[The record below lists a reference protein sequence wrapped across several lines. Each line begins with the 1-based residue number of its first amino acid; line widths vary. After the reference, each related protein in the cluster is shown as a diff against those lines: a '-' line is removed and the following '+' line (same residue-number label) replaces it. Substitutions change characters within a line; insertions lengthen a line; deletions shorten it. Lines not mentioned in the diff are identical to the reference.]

1 MDKNEKMDIEE
12 DESEN
17 YPLQIKISKD
27 NFISVG
33 NRGLRDVY
41 ENIKK
46 LGKGSFGKVFQ
57 VRNKSTNK
65 FYACKK
71 LSKLNMN
78 KAQFQKEVDI
88 LMKMDHPNI
97 IKLYEVF
104 ESDNSIYL
112 IMEECFGGEL
122 FDRILK
128 RIKKND
134 LYNEKEACKIMQQ
147 VIGAIEYCHNN
158 GIVHRDLKPENLLY
172 AYEGEEEN
180 NPIKIVDF
188 GLSQNINY
196 NKTLSSKV
204 GTAYYVP
211 PEILA
216 GKYNEK
222 CDIWSA
228 GVILYILLSGEP
240 PFNASNDNLIYA
252 KIKKF
257 DFSFPDNKWKNISK
271 EAKDL
276 LSKMLVKEDARL
288 SASQVLEH
296 PWFNLLKGEKI
307 SLQNLNFGKE
317 NFFKKY
323 CESNLLKKIML
334 LYIASKLEESEIL
347 DLKNLFKAFDKD
359 NNGQIDYKEFEKGL
373 MELNSDDLNQQEIK
387 KCFDE
392 IDVDHSG
399 KIDYTEFIAASLE
412 RRVYLKKEKLF
423 EAFTSLDKD
432 KNFQISKDELM
443 KILKLEP
450 KEDHFVAKLIN
461 IADKNGDGNIDYKE
475 FLQMMGY
482 DD

>member
-1 MDKNEKMDIEE
+1 MDKMDIE
-12 DESEN
+12 DEEVSQSN
-17 YPLQIKISKD
+17 PLQIKISKEI
-27 NFISVG
+27 FISVG

-41 ENIKK
+41 ENTKK

-57 VRNKSTNK
+57 VRNKVTK
-65 FYACKK
+65 KLYACKK
-71 LSKLNMN
+71 ISKLNMN
-78 KAQFQKEVDI
+78 SAQFQKEIDI

-128 RIKKND
+128 RIKTNSI
-134 LYNEKEACKIMQQ
+134 YTEKEACKIMQQ

-172 AYEGEEEN
+172 LKEGSEEN
-180 NPIKIVDF
+180 NPIKIADF
-188 GLSQNINY
+188 GLSQNLNY
-196 NKTLSSKV
+196 KKILTSKV

-211 PEILA
+211 PEILT

-252 KIKKF
+252 KIKKI
-257 DFSFPDNKWKNISK
+257 DFSFPEHKWKHISN

-276 LSKMLVKEDARL
+276 LSKMIVKEDNRL
-288 SASQVLEH
+288 SASQVLQH
-296 PWFNLLKGEKI
+296 PWFNLINDEKI
-307 SLQNLNFGKE
+307 SLQNLNVNFGKE
-317 NFFKKY
+317 NFFKEY
-323 CESNLLKKIML
+323 NQSNQLKKIML
-334 LYIASKLEESEIL
+334 LYIASKLEENEIL

-359 NNGQIDYKEFEKGL
+359 NNGQIDYNEFEQGIL
-373 MELNSDDLNQQEIK
+373 ELNSKDINKDEIR
-387 KCFDE
+387 KCFDD
-392 IDVDHSG
+392 IDIDQNG
-399 KIDYTEFIAASLE
+399 KIDYTEFIAATLE
-412 RRVYLKKEKLF
+412 RRIYLKKEKLF
-423 EAFTSLDKD
+423 EAFSSLDKD
-432 KNFQISKDELM
+432 KNCHISKEELM
-443 KILKLEP
+443 RILKLES
-450 KEDHFVAKLIN
+450 KEDPFIGKLIN
-461 IADKNGDGNIDYKE
+461 LADQNGDGNIDYKE

-482 DD
+482 KD

>member
-1 MDKNEKMDIEE
+1 MKKMEIEE
-12 DESEN
+12 EESDN
-17 YPLQIKISKD
+17 YPLEIKISKD

-33 NRGLRDVY
+33 SRGLRDIY
-41 ENIKK
+41 ENTKK

-57 VRNKSTNK
+57 VRNKTTNK
-65 FYACKK
+65 LYACKK
-71 LSKLNMN
+71 ISKLNWSN
-78 KAQFQKEVDI
+78 PTFKKEIEI
-88 LMKMDHPNI
+88 LMRMDHPNI

-122 FDRILK
+122 FDRILQ
-128 RIKKND
+128 RIKKNS

-172 AYEGEEEN
+172 LKEGEEED
-180 NPIKIVDF
+180 NPIKIADF
-188 GLSQNINY
+188 GLSQHIDI

-228 GVILYILLSGEP
+228 GVILYILLSGDP
-240 PFNASNDNLIYA
+240 PFNASSDNLIYA
-252 KIKKF
+252 KIRKI
-257 DFSFPDNKWKNISK
+257 DYSFPDDKWKHISK

-276 LSKMLVKEDARL
+276 ISKMLIKEDSRL

-296 PWFNLLKGEKI
+296 PWFNLLKDEKI
-307 SLQNLNFGKE
+307 SLQNLHFGKE
-317 NFFKKY
+317 NFFKEY
-323 CESNLLKKIML
+323 SESNLLKKIML
-334 LYIASKLEESEIL
+334 LYIASKLEENEIL
-347 DLKNLFKAFDKD
+347 DLKTLFKGFDKD
-359 NNGQIDYKEFEKGL
+359 NNGQIDYKEFEKGI
-373 MELNSDDLNQQEIK
+373 MELNTDDLNQEEIK

-423 EAFTSLDKD
+423 EAFSSLDKD
-432 KNFQISKDELM
+432 KNCQISKDELM

-450 KEDHFVAKLIN
+450 KEDPFVAKLIN
-461 IADKNGDGNIDYKE
+461 LADKNGDGNIDYKE

-482 DD
+482 NN

>member
-1 MDKNEKMDIEE
+1 MEKNEKMDIE

-17 YPLQIKISKD
+17 YPIQIKISKD

-33 NRGLRDVY
+33 KRGLRDAY
-41 ENIKK
+41 ENTKK

-57 VRNKSTNK
+57 VRNKVTNK
-65 FYACKK
+65 LFACKK
-71 LSKLNMN
+71 ISKLNMN
-78 KAQFQKEVDI
+78 SAQFQKEIQI
-88 LMKMDHPNI
+88 LMRMDHPNI

-128 RIKKND
+128 RIKNND
-134 LYNEKEACKIMQQ
+134 IYNEKQACEIMQQ

-158 GIVHRDLKPENLLY
+158 GIVHRDLKPENILY
-172 AYEGEEEN
+172 SKEGDEKD
-180 NPIKIVDF
+180 NPIKIADF
-188 GLSQNINY
+188 GLSQNIDY

-252 KIKKF
+252 KIKKI
-257 DFSFPDNKWKNISK
+257 DFSFPDNKWKHISN

-276 LSKMLVKEDARL
+276 LSKMIVKEDVRL
-288 SASQVLEH
+288 SASQVLKH
-296 PWFNLLKGEKI
+296 PWFNLLKDEKI
-307 SLQNLNFGKE
+307 SLHNLNFGKE
-317 NFFKKY
+317 NFFKEY
-323 CESNLLKKIML
+323 SESNLLKKIML
-334 LYIASKLEESEIL
+334 LYIASKLEENEIL
-347 DLKNLFKAFDKD
+347 DLKTLFKAFDKD
-359 NNGQIDYKEFEKGL
+359 NNGQIDYKEFEQGI
-373 MELNSDDLNQQEIK
+373 MELNSQDIDQQEIK

-392 IDVDHSG
+392 IDVDHNG

-423 EAFTSLDKD
+423 EAFSALDKD
-432 KNFQISKDELM
+432 KNSQISKDELM
-443 KILKLEP
+443 RILKLEP
-450 KEDHFVAKLIN
+450 KEDPFISKLIN
-461 IADKNGDGNIDYKE
+461 LADKNGDGNIDYKE

-482 DD
+482 ND

>member
-1 MDKNEKMDIEE
+1 MEIEE
-12 DESEN
+12 EDN
-17 YPLQIKISKD
+17 PQIEVKISKD
-27 NFISVG
+27 NFINLGS
-33 NRGLRDVY
+33 RGLSNNY
-41 ENIKK
+41 ECTKK
-46 LGKGSFGKVFQ
+46 LGKGGFGKVYQ
-57 VRNKSTNK
+57 VKNISNGKI
-65 FYACKK
+65 YACKK
-71 LSKLNMN
+71 LSKLNISSLE
-78 KAQFQKEVDI
+78 KFQKEIDI
-88 LMKMDHPNI
+88 LMMMDHPNI

-122 FDRILK
+122 FDRILQ
-128 RIKKND
+128 RIKKNS

-172 AYEGEEEN
+172 LKAGEEED
-180 NPIKIVDF
+180 NPIKIADF
-188 GLSQNINY
+188 GLSQDIDIH
-196 NKTLSSKV
+196 KTLSSKV

-228 GVILYILLSGEP
+228 GVILYIILSGDP
-240 PFNASNDNLIYA
+240 PFNASSDNLIYA
-252 KIKKF
+252 KIKKI
-257 DFSFPDNKWKNISK
+257 DYSFPNDKWKHISK

-276 LSKMLVKEDARL
+276 ISKMLIKEDSRL

-296 PWFNLLKGEKI
+296 PWFNLLKDEKI

-317 NFFKKY
+317 NFFKEY
-323 CESNLLKKIML
+323 SESNLLKKIML

-347 DLKNLFKAFDKD
+347 DLKTLFKGFDKD
-359 NNGQIDYKEFEKGL
+359 NNGQIDYKEFEKGI
-373 MELNSDDLNQQEIK
+373 MELNTDDLNQEEIK

-423 EAFTSLDKD
+423 EAFSSLDKD
-432 KNFQISKDELM
+432 KNCQISKDELM

-450 KEDHFVAKLIN
+450 KEDPFVAKLIN
-461 IADKNGDGNIDYKE
+461 LADKNGDGNIDYKE

-482 DD
+482 NN

>member
-240 PFNASNDNLIYA
+240 PFNASNDNLIYS
-252 KIKKF
+252 KIKKI

>member
-71 LSKLNMN
+71 ISKLNMN

-172 AYEGEEEN
+172 ANEGKEEN
-180 NPIKIVDF
+180 NPIKIADF

-240 PFNASNDNLIYA
+240 PFNASNDNLIYS
-252 KIKKF
+252 KIKKI

-423 EAFTSLDKD
+423 EVFTSLDKD

>member
-1 MDKNEKMDIEE
+1 MKKMEIEE
-12 DESEN
+12 EESDN
-17 YPLQIKISKD
+17 YPLEIKISKD

-33 NRGLRDVY
+33 SRGLRDIY
-41 ENIKK
+41 ENTKK

-57 VRNKSTNK
+57 VRNKTTNK
-65 FYACKK
+65 LYACKK
-71 LSKLNMN
+71 ISKLNCSN
-78 KAQFQKEVDI
+78 PTFKKEIEI
-88 LMKMDHPNI
+88 LMRMDHPNI

-122 FDRILK
+122 FDKILQ
-128 RIKKND
+128 RIKKNS

-172 AYEGEEEN
+172 LKEGEEED
-180 NPIKIVDF
+180 NPIKIADF
-188 GLSQNINY
+188 GLSQHIDI

-228 GVILYILLSGEP
+228 GVILYILLSGDP
-240 PFNASNDNLIYA
+240 PFNASSDNLIYA
-252 KIKKF
+252 KIRKI
-257 DFSFPDNKWKNISK
+257 DYSFPNDKWKHISK

-276 LSKMLVKEDARL
+276 ISKMLIKEDSRL

-296 PWFNLLKGEKI
+296 PWFNLLKDEKI

-317 NFFKKY
+317 NFFKEY
-323 CESNLLKKIML
+323 SESNLLKKIML
-334 LYIASKLEESEIL
+334 LYIASKLEENEIL
-347 DLKNLFKAFDKD
+347 DLKKLFKGFDKD

-373 MELNSDDLNQQEIK
+373 MELNTDDLNQEEIK

-423 EAFTSLDKD
+423 EAFSSLDKD
-432 KNFQISKDELM
+432 KNCQISKDELM

-450 KEDHFVAKLIN
+450 KEDPFVAKLIN
-461 IADKNGDGNIDYKE
+461 LADKNGDGNIDYKE

-482 DD
+482 NN

>member
-71 LSKLNMN
+71 ISKLNMN
-78 KAQFQKEVDI
+78 KAQFQKEIEI
-88 LMKMDHPNI
+88 LMRMDHPNI

-104 ESDNSIYL
+104 ESDNSMYL

-122 FDRILK
+122 FDRILS

-240 PFNASNDNLIYA
+240 PFNDSNDNLIYA

>member
-12 DESEN
+12 NESEN

-33 NRGLRDVY
+33 NRGLRDAY

-180 NPIKIVDF
+180 NPIKIADF

-204 GTAYYVP
+204 GTAYYVA

-276 LSKMLVKEDARL
+276 Y
-288 SASQVLEH
+288 
-296 PWFNLLKGEKI
+296 F
-307 SLQNLNFGKE
+307 
-317 NFFKKY
+317 
-323 CESNLLKKIML
+323 
-334 LYIASKLEESEIL
+334 
-347 DLKNLFKAFDKD
+347 
-359 NNGQIDYKEFEKGL
+359 
-373 MELNSDDLNQQEIK
+373 
-387 KCFDE
+387 
-392 IDVDHSG
+392 
-399 KIDYTEFIAASLE
+399 
-412 RRVYLKKEKLF
+412 
-423 EAFTSLDKD
+423 
-432 KNFQISKDELM
+432 
-443 KILKLEP
+443 
-450 KEDHFVAKLIN
+450 
-461 IADKNGDGNIDYKE
+461 
-475 FLQMMGY
+475 
-482 DD
+482 

>member
-1 MDKNEKMDIEE
+1 MEIEE
-12 DESEN
+12 EESDN
-17 YPLQIKISKD
+17 YPLEIKISKD

-33 NRGLRDVY
+33 SRGLRDIY
-41 ENIKK
+41 ENTKK

-57 VRNKSTNK
+57 VRNKTTNK
-65 FYACKK
+65 LYACKK
-71 LSKLNMN
+71 ISKLNWSN
-78 KAQFQKEVDI
+78 PTFKKEIEI
-88 LMKMDHPNI
+88 LMRLDHPNI

-122 FDRILK
+122 FDKILQ
-128 RIKKND
+128 RIKKNS

-172 AYEGEEEN
+172 LKAGEEED
-180 NPIKIVDF
+180 NPIKIADF
-188 GLSQNINY
+188 GLSQDIDIN
-196 NKTLSSKV
+196 KALSSKV

-228 GVILYILLSGEP
+228 GVILYILLSGDP
-240 PFNASNDNLIYA
+240 PFNASSDNLIYA
-252 KIKKF
+252 KIRKI
-257 DFSFPDNKWKNISK
+257 DYSFPNDKWKHISN

-276 LSKMLVKEDARL
+276 ISKMLIKEDSRL

-296 PWFNLLKGEKI
+296 PWFNLLKDEKI

-317 NFFKKY
+317 NFFKEY
-323 CESNLLKKIML
+323 SESNLLKKIML

-347 DLKNLFKAFDKD
+347 DLKTLFKGFDKD
-359 NNGQIDYKEFEKGL
+359 NNGQIDYKEFEKGI
-373 MELNSDDLNQQEIK
+373 MELNTDDLNQEEIK

-423 EAFTSLDKD
+423 EAFSSLDKD
-432 KNFQISKDELM
+432 KNCQISKDELM

-450 KEDHFVAKLIN
+450 KEDPFVAKLIN
-461 IADKNGDGNIDYKE
+461 LADKNGDGNIDYKE

-482 DD
+482 NN

>member
-1 MDKNEKMDIEE
+1 MEKNEKMDIEE

-17 YPLQIKISKD
+17 FPLQIKISKD

-33 NRGLRDVY
+33 NRGLKDVY
-41 ENIKK
+41 ENIKRI
-46 LGKGSFGKVFQ
+46 GKGSFGKVFQ

-71 LSKLNMN
+71 ISKLNMD
-78 KAQFQKEVDI
+78 KTQFQKEVEI
-88 LMKMDHPNI
+88 LMRMDHPNI

-104 ESDNSIYL
+104 ESENSMYL

-240 PFNASNDNLIYA
+240 PFNDSNDNLIYA

-276 LSKMLVKEDARL
+276 LSKMIVKEDSRL

-307 SLQNLNFGKE
+307 SLQNLNFGKQ
-317 NFFKKY
+317 NFFKEY
-323 CESNLLKKIML
+323 SESNLLKKIML

-347 DLKNLFKAFDKD
+347 DLKTLFKAFDKD

-387 KCFDE
+387 KWFDE